1 MDPTLL
7 PLDPRFLNAAAVPF
21 TVIVVRIL
29 SGQLELTKTGKIA
42 AVVLIPAL
50 IVCALELAGYGL
62 GWQFAPLVYIVATLS
77 SVGAWSLGKN
87 VGEASRGGS

>member
-7 PLDPRFLNAAAVPF
+7 PLDPRFLNAAAVPL

-29 SGQLELTKTGKIA
+29 SGQCYLTKWGKIM
-42 AVVLIPAL
+42 AVLLIPAM
-50 IVCALELAGYGL
+50 IVVALELAGYGL

-77 SVGAWSLGKN
+77 SAGAWSLSKN
-87 VGEASRGGS
+87 AREASRGGS